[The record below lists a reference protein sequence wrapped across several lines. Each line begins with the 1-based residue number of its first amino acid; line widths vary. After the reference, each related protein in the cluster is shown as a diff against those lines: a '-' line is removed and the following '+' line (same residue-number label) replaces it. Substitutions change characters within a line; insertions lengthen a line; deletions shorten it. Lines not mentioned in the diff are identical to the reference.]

1 MRILI
6 IDDDA
11 DTCML
16 LSRFFTKNG
25 FQADSALSGTSAIAL
40 MQKNTYAVVLCDFRL
55 GDFDGSKMI
64 EKIKE
69 INGRTQIIII
79 TGYSDIRIAVE
90 VMKAGALNYITKP
103 LLPDEVLMNVKEAA
117 ERYNES
123 NSART
128 NNNQQNQPQVEKSK
142 KKFSSPDYFEGVSK
156 EAEELYRQIDLVA
169 TTNYSIIINGES
181 GTGKEA
187 AAKRIHEMSPRSN
200 EIFVAVDCGVLSKEL
215 AASELLGHVK
225 GSFTGAISDK
235 TGSFEY
241 ANKGTLFLDEVAN
254 LSYDIQAMLLRVLQ
268 EKKIR
273 KIGGNRDVDVDV
285 RIIVASNENLWE
297 AVKRGKFREDL
308 YHRFNEFSIVIPPL
322 RERNVD
328 IMLFADFFL
337 KKACN
342 ELNRSIKGFSPKVE
356 QVFMNYAWPGNLREM
371 SNVVKRATLLT
382 QTDMIEPGAIPQEL
396 IYSEKFNF
404 PADMEASAPKTEE
417 INLKTAA
424 IDAEYQLIYET
435 LKKVNYNKTK
445 AAKVLNVDRKTL
457 YNKMKQYNLIH
468 DLKEM
473 PATDN

>member
-16 LSRFFTKNG
+16 LSRFFIKNG
-25 FQADSALSGTSAIAL
+25 YQADSAFSGTSAIGML
-40 MQKNTYAVVLCDFRL
+40 QKNTYSVVLCDFRL
-55 GDFDGSKMI
+55 GDYDGSKMI
-64 EKIKE
+64 EKIKD
-69 INGRTQIIII
+69 INNRTQVIII

-90 VMKAGALNYITKP
+90 VMKAGAYNYITKP
-103 LLPDEVLMNVKEAA
+103 LLPDEVLLNVKEAV
-117 ERYNES
+117 EKFNDTG
-123 NSART
+123 NART
-128 NNNQQNQPQVEKSK
+128 VNTQKNQAQTEKVK
-142 KKFSSPDYFEGVSK
+142 RKYSSPDYFEGVSK
-156 EAEELYRQIDLVA
+156 EAEALYHQIDLVA

-187 AAKRIHEMSPRSN
+187 AAKRIHDMSPRRN

-215 AASELLGHVK
+215 AASELLGHEK

-241 ANKGTLFLDEVAN
+241 ANKGTLFLDEVIN
-254 LSYDIQAMLLRVLQ
+254 LSYEIQAMLLRVLQ

-273 KIGGNRDVDVDV
+273 KIGGNRDIDIDV

-297 AVKRGKFREDL
+297 AVKKGKFREDL
-308 YHRFNEFSIVIPPL
+308 YHRFNEFSITIPPL

-337 KKACN
+337 KKACA
-342 ELNRSIKGFSPKVE
+342 ELNRTIKGFSPEVE

-371 SNVVKRATLLT
+371 NNVIKRATLLT
-382 QTDMIEPGAIPQEL
+382 QTEIIEPGAIPQEL

-404 PADMEASAPKTEE
+404 PTDHESIAPKSEE

-445 AAKVLNVDRKTL
+445 AAKLLNVDRKTL

-468 DLKEM
+468 DMKEM
-473 PATDN
+473 PADD